1 MHQRIM
7 FDVHKSEG
15 KAPMLATN
23 NPLFSGLTD
32 SNRGESKSTPTGT
45 SLSKLGEH
53 YYSFCERQMLNI

>member
-1 MHQRIM
+1 
-7 FDVHKSEG
+7 
-15 KAPMLATN
+15 MLATN